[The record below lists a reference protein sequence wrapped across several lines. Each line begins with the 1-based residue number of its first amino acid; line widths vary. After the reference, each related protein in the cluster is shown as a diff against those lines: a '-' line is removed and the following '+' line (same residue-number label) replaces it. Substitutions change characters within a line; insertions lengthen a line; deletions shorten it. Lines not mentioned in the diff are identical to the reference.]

1 MVFKLEIDMKLKALS
16 LFAGAGGLDIG
27 VGNAKFETVCS
38 VELDPHCVSTL
49 RRNARRK
56 VVWQVDIRAL
66 DPSRV
71 ADSLSLER
79 GELGLL
85 HGGPPC
91 QPFSQIGKQR
101 GIADPRGDLVF
112 EMVRFAGALRPKS
125 VLIEQVP
132 RFLNAMASDSETMED
147 VLRDEFYKVGYDL
160 FVETLDALQYGVAQ
174 RRKRALIVGLPRGA
188 AFEFPLGRSGALTVA
203 RRSRDCRRHPR
214 RARRRRCPIML
225 T

>member
-1 MVFKLEIDMKLKALS
+1 MKLKALS

-56 VVWQVDIRAL
+56 AVWLVDIRAL

-71 ADSLSLER
+71 ANSLGLEP

-101 GIADPRGDLVF
+101 GLADPRGDLVF
-112 EMVRFAGALRPKS
+112 EMVRFADAMRPKA

-147 VLRDEFYKVGYDL
+147 VLR
-160 FVETLDALQYGVAQ
+160 
-174 RRKRALIVGLPRGA
+174 
-188 AFEFPLGRSGALTVA
+188 
-203 RRSRDCRRHPR
+203 
-214 RARRRRCPIML
+214 
-225 T
+225 